1 MEPEVSAFY
10 RNRSTFIVRGQNRE
24 VPEGN
29 MGLKVP
35 SLMVHTLKLFVYAVS
50 FIILSATIMAL
61 FSNSKSNKRGS
72 DWIDSKRRDY
82 TQMELMDQVHRKQLR
97 KIQFWFIETGFG
109 EFYKSRDKAPI
120 KEYVKNRGYHFRV
133 EPSIDRHT
141 THKGKQYHTLA
152 RIVIQ
157 AKFIYNQLWCLE
169 QVEHKG
175 KIYEYWLMQE
185 KARKGKYDYRDC
197 EFMVSEADSKKGKRK
212 IIHTA
217 PQFFSEY
224 KVSDDFTLFFPKKK
238 LLDLSVNYYP
248 ECYQKT
254 DMEEVKN
261 ILERLN

>member
-1 MEPEVSAFY
+1 MES
-10 RNRSTFIVRGQNRE
+10 
-24 VPEGN
+24 
-29 MGLKVP
+29 KVP
-35 SLMVHTLKLFVYAVS
+35 SLMAHILKLFVYAVI
-50 FIILSATIMAL
+50 FISLLATIMAF
-61 FSNSKSNKRGS
+61 FSDSESNKRGVGKM
-72 DWIDSKRRDY
+72 DSKRRDY

-109 EFYKSRDKAPI
+109 EFYKTRDKAPI

-133 EPSIDRHT
+133 EPSIDKHT
-141 THKGKQYHTLA
+141 TYKGKKNHKLA

-157 AKFIYNQLWCLE
+157 APFIYNQLWCLE

-185 KARKGKYDYRDC
+185 KARKGKYEYRDC
-197 EFMVSEADSKKGKRK
+197 EFMVIEADSKKGKRK

-224 KVSDDFTLFFPKKK
+224 KVSDGFTLFFPKKNIIK
-238 LLDLSVNYYP
+238 LSVNYYP

-254 DMEEVKN
+254 EMEEVKN
-261 ILERLN
+261 ILDRLK